1 MWRGGD
7 CGSDSQQSESVLAKI
22 RTYVPSTC
30 GNKQAAALALLSGMS
45 KDREADCGTIIMDG
59 ANGFSTFYGF
69 YMLDALVG
77 EGAHAEAMDGSSP
90 I

>member
-1 MWRGGD
+1 
-7 CGSDSQQSESVLAKI
+7 
-22 RTYVPSTC
+22 
-30 GNKQAAALALLSGMS
+30 MS